1 MHGWIVIANRRL
13 GRRKRYR
20 DDIRRPFY
28 PKIKQIFSVNIESG
42 KVLFRMAAT
51 DLDGNT
57 ELHWHAYKGD
67 VEGINLALKR
77 VPEYLNFKNNK
88 GKTPLDIAEEC
99 QQVQAITLLRK
110 HGARLASET

>member
-1 MHGWIVIANRRL
+1 MGGSSLPTADSGGGSVTEMTSGGL
-13 GRRKRYR
+13 
-20 DDIRRPFY
+20 FTQ
-28 PKIKQIFSVNIESG
+28 KIKQIFSVNIESG

-51 DLDGNT
+51 DPDGNT

-88 GKTPLDIAEEC
+88 GKTPLDIAEERH
-99 QQVQAITLLRK
+99 QVQAITLLRK